1 MIKILPLLIK
11 WNSRLFK
18 FLHGVKPVKEQP
30 RESKEKLK
38 KPMFDGRHHSKQQFE
53 KKKKARKLAHHNKM
67 RNRE

>member
-18 FLHGVKPVKEQP
+18 FLHRVKPVKEQP
-30 RESKEKLK
+30 RKIEKKPK

-53 KKKKARKLAHHNKM
+53 KKKKAKKLAHHNRMK
-67 RNRE
+67 NRE